1 MGAVY
6 VALMHGEVV
15 DKTGEE
21 KASSLTH
28 FDLHDIARSCRSYGV
43 ARYFVVTP
51 LETMRYLAQRMIS
64 YWNAGI
70 GNYSIPNRG
79 QALEVVDVVT
89 SLEEV
94 LQAIWVK
101 HRTNPRLVATSAKRS
116 AAQVSYP
123 DLAEAIRCEETP
135 VLLLFG
141 TAYGLSQRCIAKCDN
156 TLPPIRD
163 GKWNHFSVRSAVAI
177 TLDRLIGEDG

>member
-15 DKTGEE
+15 DETGEE

-89 SLEEV
+89 SLDEV
-94 LQAIWVK
+94 LQAIWAR
-101 HRTNPRLVATSAKRS
+101 HHERARIVATSARKQASQITYRG
-116 AAQVSYP
+116 
-123 DLAEAIRCEETP
+123 LAEDIRSQKTP

-141 TAYGLSQRCIAKCDN
+141 TAYGLSSRCIEQCDN

-163 GKWNHFSVRSAVAI
+163 GRWNHFSVRSAVAI
-177 TLDRLIGEDG
+177 TLERLIGEDG